1 MANSSPSPLTGA
13 FVSLCVFLGSGAF
26 GGWFGTQMAPESTV
40 ATLVGLL
47 MLPIAFMVGMQV
59 WLGAAMIAW
68 LFGWLFPK
76 KTRPRSAPPGEGA
89 GATRETRSGAL
100 VFAVVFPLFT
110 IPAGMLTGWLSNE
123 HSFLTVLALY
133 TGLGM
138 VFGAMVWQL
147 AKHGY
152 IEILEEA

>member
-1 MANSSPSPLTGA
+1 MTHSSPSPVLGA
-13 FVSLCVFLGSGAF
+13 FVSLGVFLGSGAL
-26 GGWFGTQMAPESTV
+26 GGWLGGQMAPGSTV

-76 KTRPRSAPPGEGA
+76 KMRPQSAPPGEGT
-89 GATRETRSGAL
+89 GATRETRGGAF
-100 VFAVVFPLFT
+100 VFVVVYPLFT

-123 HSFLTVLALY
+123 HSFLTV
-133 TGLGM
+133 
-138 VFGAMVWQL
+138 
-147 AKHGY
+147 
-152 IEILEEA
+152 